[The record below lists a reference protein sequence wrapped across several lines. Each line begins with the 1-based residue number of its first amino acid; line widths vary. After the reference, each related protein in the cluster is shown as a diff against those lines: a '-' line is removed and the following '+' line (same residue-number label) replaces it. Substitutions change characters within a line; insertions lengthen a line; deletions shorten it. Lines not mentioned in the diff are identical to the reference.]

1 MSRIQGRLERRDLGP
16 GAWILVGERKWVL
29 KGEIPTALLGKTVEV
44 EGESEDS
51 FGFEMAGPVFRA
63 RTVRAL

>member
-16 GAWILVGERKWVL
+16 GVWMLVGERKWVL
-29 KGEIPTALLGKTVEV
+29 KGEIPATLLGKTVEA
-44 EGESEDS
+44 EGEPEES
-51 FGFEMAGPVFRA
+51 FGIEMAGPIFRA